1 MTIFISTGRYSKD
14 SMAGLMAQPEG
25 RAKALTDL
33 FSAVGGRL
41 VDHYFTLG
49 EHDFMVVVEAP
60 DEKAILA
67 ALLPVAASG
76 AVTDLKTC
84 VAYRAADAAAAVQL
98 AKAVSYRPPGKA

>member
-1 MTIFISTGRYSKD
+1 
-14 SMAGLMAQPEG
+14 MAGLMAQPEG

-41 VDHYFTLG
+41 IDHYVTLG
-49 EHDFMVVVEAP
+49 EHDFLVIAEGP

-84 VAYRAADAAAAVQL
+84 VAYRAADVAAAVQK
-98 AKAVSYRPPGKA
+98 AKAVTYRPPGKA